1 MAGKVD
7 KCIMEYL
14 HTVLFLGFLICCSGV
29 DGEHPYIMLVA
40 AVVFLALD
48 AMVQMRI
55 RKKEEL

>member
-1 MAGKVD
+1 
-7 KCIMEYL
+7 MEYI
-14 HTVLFLGFLICCSGV
+14 HTILFLGFLICCSGV
-29 DGEHPYIMLVA
+29 DGDHPYIMMAA